1 MIDFFKRLFGQG
13 GSSSTAKERLRLV
26 LMTDHIALAP
36 EIVDQMKRD
45 LVDVISRYVEVDRD
59 KVEVSFEREDKALA
73 MMANIP
79 ILSVARPNPPAP
91 PVQAPAPPAQAS
103 EAPAPAPEAPAP
115 ASAAPAQDAPP
126 PQSAELPETA
136 EPPAASQTPP
146 VRRRRRKKTRATA
159 AAGAALAPHAAPPAV
174 AAGN

>member
-79 ILSVARPNPPAP
+79 ILSVARPNAP
-91 PVQAPAPPAQAS
+91 S
-103 EAPAPAPEAPAP
+103 LPAPEAPKP
-115 ASAAPAQDAPP
+115 PEAAPVGA
-126 PQSAELPETA
+126 
-136 EPPAASQTPP
+136 PP
-146 VRRRRRKKTRATA
+146 VRRRRRRKTRAN
-159 AAGAALAPHAAPPAV
+159 AGAKLAPHPAPPAV
-174 AAGN
+174 VAGN